1 MKNTK
6 LYAVGMSVIALFSV
20 ISRLLDKQLAKLLFK
35 SGNFIGGLCEIV
47 GGAIPFALCA
57 FCFATLMFCRH
68 TRTTRTKNK
77 ILTVVFGAATL
88 LSSTAAI
95 YIPLREVS
103 NKNYYAIAGAA
114 AVLTALFIYLGA
126 TLFKSTYQKML
137 MTKHAKIG
145 LFASAVSVVFF
156 YAASFI
162 PRRASYSALQVS
174 MEKFGNYDSPE
185 AFVPFLALSGIGA
198 ALVIWMTCFTEIF
211 PKLKFSKKIFVAF
224 SAFFAVAMLLGSVS
238 SGNTYAS
245 EFLYGLAVGYTS
257 LFLVSTFIEKKE
269 HL

>member
-6 LYAVGMSVIALFSV
+6 LYAVGMSVIALLGI
-20 ISRLLDKQLAKLLFK
+20 ISRLLDNQLSKLLFK

-47 GGAIPFALCA
+47 GSAIPFALCA

-77 ILTVVFGAATL
+77 MLPAVFGAATL
-88 LSSTAAI
+88 LSSAAAI

-103 NKNYYAIAGAA
+103 TKNYYAIAGAA

-126 TLFKSTYQKML
+126 TLFKNTYQKIL
-137 MTKHAKIG
+137 MTKYAKIG
-145 LFASAVSVVFF
+145 LFASAVSVALF

-162 PRRASYSALQVS
+162 PRRASYSALQIS

-185 AFVPFLALSGIGA
+185 ASRPFGYRCGIGN
-198 ALVIWMTCFTEIF
+198 LVDLFYGD
-211 PKLKFSKKIFVAF
+211 FSKA
-224 SAFFAVAMLLGSVS
+224 
-238 SGNTYAS
+238 
-245 EFLYGLAVGYTS
+245 
-257 LFLVSTFIEKKE
+257 
-269 HL
+269 

>member
-88 LSSTAAI
+88 LSSAAAI

-126 TLFKSTYQKML
+126 TLFKNTYQKML

-145 LFASAVSVVFF
+145 LFASAVSVVF
-156 YAASFI
+156 
-162 PRRASYSALQVS
+162 S
-174 MEKFGNYDSPE
+174 MRHHLFPAELHIR
-185 AFVPFLALSGIGA
+185 PFRFPWKNSEI
-198 ALVIWMTCFTEIF
+198 MTR
-211 PKLKFSKKIFVAF
+211 PKLLYRFLPFRV
-224 SAFFAVAMLLGSVS
+224 SVR
-238 SGNTYAS
+238 
-245 EFLYGLAVGYTS
+245 
-257 LFLVSTFIEKKE
+257 
-269 HL
+269 HW